1 MLKSDCLIEQL
12 LKILLPSRY
21 LSKAS
26 FLVIVLHLVRLLSA
40 GFSNSRDRKLN
51 VLFLNICI
59 FFSQGTRFSREKLCQ
74 EGSLDGAGKKNNS
87 YRYHSLGYILQVAQ

>member
-26 FLVIVLHLVRLLSA
+26 FLVIVLHLVRLSA
-40 GFSNSRDRKLN
+40 GFSNSRGRKLN
-51 VLFLNICI
+51 VLFLNIGI

-87 YRYHSLGYILQVAQ
+87 

>member
-26 FLVIVLHLVRLLSA
+26 IFVIVLHLVRLLSA
-40 GFSNSRDRKLN
+40 GFSNSRGRKLN
-51 VLFLNICI
+51 GLFLNICI
-59 FFSQGTRFSREKLCQ
+59 FFSQGTRFSREKLCE

-87 YRYHSLGYILQVAQ
+87 

>member
-26 FLVIVLHLVRLLSA
+26 FLVIVLHLVRLSA
-40 GFSNSRDRKLN
+40 GFSNSRGRKPN

-87 YRYHSLGYILQVAQ
+87 